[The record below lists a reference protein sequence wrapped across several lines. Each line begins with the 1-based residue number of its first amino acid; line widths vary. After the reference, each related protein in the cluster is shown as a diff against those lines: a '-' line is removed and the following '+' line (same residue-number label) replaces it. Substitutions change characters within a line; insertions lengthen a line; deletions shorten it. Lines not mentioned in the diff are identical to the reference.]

1 MIELLGFDFDP
12 DEKDSL
18 VIIVGDCLKQSDN
31 SVVTDILKRWVCIQ
45 QTREDSEQIESMY
58 TQEEELCPSHLLHQ
72 HEEWLRKH
80 KNVRR
85 ANVLQRIMSLKKT

>member
-1 MIELLGFDFDP
+1 MLGFDFDP
-12 DEKDSL
+12 DEKDPL

-45 QTREDSEQIESMY
+45 QTREESEQTGSIY
-58 TQEEELCPSHLLHQ
+58 TQEEELCPSYLWHQ

-80 KNVRR
+80 SKNALCVVHIYGNSVR
-85 ANVLQRIMSLKKT
+85 NT